1 MKKKISGTR
10 SFYNACNHLS
20 ELTGYYSN
28 EAFLNKLSSL
38 CDNYQYVLGVEKIEG
53 SNITWVFKKSDPT
66 NNTERY
72 AYITSIL
79 DQVITNFLNMYEG
92 GIYGTSSNSASIE
105 LYNAFAKYDE
115 WPGGYVQ
122 GYGYVSKESLNSFAY
137 GQPMIMGTSWVYKGI
152 SQVPVTE
159 GKFYE
164 LVLNSQWHG
173 GIVDNYGYMEEYQQ
187 VLGSTG
193 IEQLVQVY
201 SGYGTIGAV
210 VNAGLMLNQSLSQSQ
225 VYDYMN
231 GTTISDDGLQQL
243 LQHFFP
249 NSSPAMYDDIED
261 ALDDQSVIIARV
273 NNNSY
278 ISNIPNHVADGDY
291 NVVDYNPVKHRYVCF
306 DSVSKQIKVIDKDMI
321 DNGTISVRFY
331 IIAR

>member
-1 MKKKISGTR
+1 MKKRISG
-10 SFYNACNHLS
+10 SENELQNKCVLLS
-20 ELTGYYSN
+20 HYLEENTSQDVYD
-28 EAFLNKLSSL
+28 KLMQL
-38 CDNYQYVLGVEKIEG
+38 CPFGKSMPDDLEHALIKWEPLSMDDI
-53 SNITWVFKKSDPT
+53 FKKVPL
-66 NNTERY
+66 
-72 AYITSIL
+72 TSGL
-79 DQVITNFLNMYEG
+79 KNFFNQELG
-92 GIYGTSSNSASIE
+92 GIPGSSDNPVTIE
-105 LYNAFAKYDE
+105 TYNAFARYDE

-122 GYGYVSKESLNSFAY
+122 GYGYVSLESSNSTTY

-152 SQVPVTE
+152 SEVPVTK
-159 GKFYE
+159 GRFYA
-164 LVLNSQWHG
+164 LALNSQWHG
-173 GIVDNYGYMEEYQQ
+173 GDVDNYGYVGEYQQ